1 MRIALLQLNPVVGD
15 VTGNIKKIA
24 EAVKT
29 AAKEGA
35 DLCVTPELSVC
46 GYPPRDLLLRQD
58 FIDGCQNALGEL
70 AVELKDMP
78 PTLVGVP
85 VHNPEFVGKP
95 VFNAAALLTG
105 GSYSIVAHKTLL
117 PTYDVFDE
125 NRYFEQG
132 KLRGLV
138 TVNGRKVGVTIC
150 EDIWNDK
157 AYWKDRR
164 QYSQD
169 PLGSIV
175 EDGAELIVNLS
186 ASPFTL
192 GKQFVREEM
201 LSSMARNYDL
211 PFVYVNQIGGNDD
224 LIFAGKS
231 LAYTAEGT
239 LLAKGRS
246 FAEDILLVDFEAE
259 TGRIEQEDALDE
271 AQAWDALVLG
281 TRDYVRKCGFKKV
294 VLGLSGGVDS
304 ALTAAV
310 AAEALG
316 AENVIGVLMP
326 SPYSSKGS
334 IDDSLDLAKRL
345 GIQTETI
352 EIESMMSAFLGSL
365 APVFDGVDSGVT
377 EENLQARI
385 RGNLLMAI
393 SNKFGALLLTT
404 GNKSELAVG
413 YCTIYGDMAG
423 GLAVIADVPKTL
435 VWKVCR
441 WVNRT
446 LGERI
451 PVEIID
457 KAPSAELRPDQKD
470 SDSLPD
476 YEELDA
482 ILHMYIDERLSKE
495 AIIAQ
500 GYAKENVERIL
511 WLVKISEFK
520 RRQAAP
526 GIRITDRA
534 FGTGWRMPVAS
545 RVSLPS

>member
-1 MRIALLQLNPVVGD
+1 MKVALLQLNPVVGD
-15 VTGNIKKIA
+15 VSGNITKIA
-24 EAVKT
+24 EAVKQ
-29 AAKEGA
+29 AAKDGA
-35 DLCVTPELSVC
+35 QLCVTPELSVC
-46 GYPPRDLLLRQD
+46 GYPPRDLLLRED
-58 FIDGCQNALGEL
+58 FINGCQNSLKAL

-85 VHNPEFVGKP
+85 IHNPDSIGKP
-95 VFNAAALLTG
+95 VFNAAALIENG
-105 GSYSIVAHKTLL
+105 NYSIVAHKTLL

-132 KLRGLV
+132 KMLGLV
-138 TVNGRKVGVTIC
+138 TINGRKIGVTIC

-157 AYWKDRR
+157 SYWKEHRR
-164 QYSQD
+164 YTQD
-169 PLGSIV
+169 PLGALV
-175 EDGAELIVNLS
+175 EEDAELIINLS

-201 LSSMARNYDL
+201 LSSMARHYDL
-211 PFVYVNQIGGNDD
+211 PFLYVNQIGGNDD
-224 LIFAGKS
+224 LIFGGKS
-231 LAYTAEGT
+231 LAYAADGT
-239 LLAKGRS
+239 LIGKAKA
-246 FAEDILLVDFEAE
+246 FDEDVLIVDVAGNS
-259 TGRIEQEDALDE
+259 GRIEQENLCDE
-271 AQAWDALVLG
+271 AQTWNALVLG
-281 TRDYVRKCGFKKV
+281 TRDYVRKCGFSKV

-316 AENVIGVLMP
+316 ADNVIGVLMP
-326 SPYSSKGS
+326 SPYSSQGS

-345 GIQTETI
+345 GICTETI
-352 EIESMMSAFLGSL
+352 EIEPMLSAFLGSL
-365 APVFDGVDSGVT
+365 EPVFEGANTDVT

-435 VWKVCR
+435 VWNVCR
-441 WVNRT
+441 WVNT
-446 LGERI
+446 NCGEKI
-451 PVEIID
+451 PVEIIE

-470 SDSLPD
+470 SDSLPE

-482 ILHMYIDERLSKE
+482 ILHKYIDERLSKE
-495 AIIAQ
+495 AIISQ
-500 GYAKENVERIL
+500 GHAREDVERVL

-526 GIRITDRA
+526 GLRITDRA

-545 RVSLPS
+545 RVSYV